1 MTKNKGNSRLQP
13 GYTPSESLAGKRSR
27 KAKGI
32 PSPSPPPPRQ
42 RLYDLKAAAGYLGRS
57 VWGVR
62 ELVWSGQIPVV
73 KSGRKLYLDI
83 CDMERWIER
92 NKERWI

>member
-1 MTKNKGNSRLQP
+1 MTRNKGNSRLQP

-32 PSPSPPPPRQ
+32 PSPPAQ
-42 RLYDLKAAAGYLGRS
+42 RLFDLKAAAGYLGRS

-62 ELVWSGQIPVV
+62 ELVWRGEIPVV
-73 KSGRKLYLDI
+73 KSGRKLYVDLL
-83 CDMERWIER
+83 DMERWIER
-92 NKERWI
+92 NKATWI

>member
-1 MTKNKGNSRLQP
+1 MTETIVNKG
-13 GYTPSESLAGKRSR
+13 SR
-27 KAKGI
+27 KAQRI
-32 PSPSPPPPRQ
+32 PSPPAQ
-42 RLYDLKAAAGYLGRS
+42 RLFDLKAAAGYLGRS

-92 NKERWI
+92 NKETWI